1 MVRFGWGAVE
11 MGLSGS
17 RRSVS
22 TGDAPCFKT
31 WVSNLLAFLSCAE

>member
-1 MVRFGWGAVE
+1 MVRSGWRAVE

-17 RRSVS
+17 RSVS

-31 WVSNLLAFLSCAE
+31 CLMAFLSCAE

>member
-1 MVRFGWGAVE
+1 MVRSGWRAVE

-31 WVSNLLAFLSCAE
+31 CLMAFLSCAE